1 MTSLGRV
8 GETTAKVEQAAI
20 ETFIAR
26 AKSPCLGGYP
36 WLENNEQPKGT
47 VAVYP
52 EKIGYVEYIDM
63 VKLGSLLS
71 NDPRHVYLVA
81 QPGSFIHP
89 SMPVLYLS
97 SGREAAIRALQSED
111 LEVRLIK
118 DVTPIPHNG
127 CRPGVCNR
135 FIKE

>member
-1 MTSLGRV
+1 MLRWIQHLTSLGRV

-26 AKSPCLGGYP
+26 ARNPCLGGYP

-52 EKIGYVEYIDM
+52 KKIGYVEYINM
-63 VKLGSLLS
+63 VKLSKLLT

-81 QPGSFIHP
+81 QPSSFIHP

-97 SGREAAIRALQSED
+97 QGRVINQR
-111 LEVRLIK
+111 
-118 DVTPIPHNG
+118 
-127 CRPGVCNR
+127 R
-135 FIKE
+135 FT

>member
-26 AKSPCLGGYP
+26 ARNPCLGGYP

-52 EKIGYVEYIDM
+52 KKIGYVEYINM
-63 VKLGSLLS
+63 VKLSKLLT
-71 NDPRHVYLVA
+71 NDPRHVYRGAAV
-81 QPGSFIHP
+81 QFHP
-89 SMPVLYLS
+89 SIHARFVPES
-97 SGREAAIRALQSED
+97 
-111 LEVRLIK
+111 
-118 DVTPIPHNG
+118 
-127 CRPGVCNR
+127 RP
-135 FIKE
+135 

>member
-26 AKSPCLGGYP
+26 ARNPCLGGYP

-52 EKIGYVEYIDM
+52 KKIGYVEYINM
-63 VKLGSLLS
+63 VKLSKLLT
-71 NDPRHVYLVA
+71 NDPRHVYRGA
-81 QPGSFIHP
+81 ARQFHP
-89 SMPVLYLS
+89 SIHARFVPES
-97 SGREAAIRALQSED
+97 
-111 LEVRLIK
+111 
-118 DVTPIPHNG
+118 
-127 CRPGVCNR
+127 RPGVINQRR
-135 FIKE
+135 FT